1 MAIAP
6 PPHKLK
12 KKTLL
17 REALRDLS
25 PGLQEEVL
33 ELIESSEDAEKVRD
47 RLEEK
52 LGPERA
58 RKLVRR
64 IWGSE

>member
-12 KKTLL
+12 RKTLL

-33 ELIESSEDAEKVRD
+33 GIIESADDLEKAKRK
-47 RLEEK
+47 LEEK

-58 RKLVRR
+58 KKLIRE
-64 IWGSE
+64 IMGL